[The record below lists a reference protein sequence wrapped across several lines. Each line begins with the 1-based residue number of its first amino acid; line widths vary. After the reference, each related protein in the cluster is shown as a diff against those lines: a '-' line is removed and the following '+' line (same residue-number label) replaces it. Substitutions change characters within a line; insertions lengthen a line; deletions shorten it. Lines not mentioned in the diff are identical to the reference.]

1 MLGALFRVFRLLFV
15 RKRFYRF
22 YKALYSISLRGI
34 GVRNFESDTLSGE
47 QHFIAQHVSVIQG
60 GVILDVGA
68 NIGAYSKLLRS
79 ANSIVRICAFEPHP
93 KTYLKLTRNLAPL
106 NVETYNVAVG
116 SELGRLHLFDYA
128 DEDGSSHATLYQDV
142 IESIHKGR
150 STKHEVPVVTLDS
163 FVASQGIEKVAL
175 LKIDTEGHELEVLH
189 GFLRFIR
196 ANRVALIQFEF
207 NEMNIVS
214 KASFRDFWELLP
226 SYDFFR
232 MLPDGLVP
240 IEAYNPIHC
249 EIYGYQNI
257 VAKLK
262 LNAGEG

>member
-1 MLGALFRVFRLLFV
+1 MLAALFRVFRMLFV

-34 GVRNFESDTLSGE
+34 GVRNFESDALSGE
-47 QHFIAQHVSVIQG
+47 KHFIERHISTIQG

-68 NIGAYSKLLRS
+68 NVGAYSKLIRG
-79 ANSIVRICAFEPHP
+79 ANSVVRICAFEPHP
-93 KTYLKLTRNLAPL
+93 KTYLKLTGNLAAL

-116 SELGRLHLFDYA
+116 SESGRLDLFDYA

-142 IESIHKGR
+142 IERIHKGH
-150 STKHEVPVVTLDS
+150 STKHEVEVIKLDS
-163 FVASQGIEKVAL
+163 FVRSQGIEQVAL

-189 GFLRFIR
+189 GFLQFIR
-196 ANRVALIQFEF
+196 ANKVSVIQFEF

-214 KASFRDFWELLP
+214 KASFRDFWELL
-226 SYDFFR
+226 SNYDLYR
-232 MLPDGLVP
+232 MLPDGLVL
-240 IEAYNPIHC
+240 IDSYSPIHC
-249 EIYGYQNI
+249 EIYAYQNI

-262 LNAGEG
+262 AGEN